1 MINLQI
7 IESMKFIYFIFILF
21 IIDSEEIRK
30 RTKHDFIPTVNFL
43 SHFLKTFD
51 NIDEREVGKLITK
64 KHISY
69 QELNDKHP
77 EKNYSFKSYFSASN
91 LESFYQSLE
100 PNNVDCDTYYKSY
113 DLRSYSTNRCFNY
126 VNIINKNGKFEL
138 VKAGCCKVEICLTT
152 RNFAKRI
159 IHLNQLYDCINFQ

>member
-30 RTKHDFIPTVNFL
+30 HTKHDFIPTVNFL

-64 KHISY
+64 NIFHI
-69 QELNDKHP
+69 
-77 EKNYSFKSYFSASN
+77 KN
-91 LESFYQSLE
+91 
-100 PNNVDCDTYYKSY
+100 
-113 DLRSYSTNRCFNY
+113 
-126 VNIINKNGKFEL
+126 
-138 VKAGCCKVEICLTT
+138 
-152 RNFAKRI
+152 
-159 IHLNQLYDCINFQ
+159 